1 MQSVQTV
8 QRKNKAIEAS
18 SETVHNLKRA
28 SKKGQNGKDGQDTN
42 RKWIRKCQLELC
54 NTNIAN
60 FTSCNSLS
68 WWRNVPRSFVAKPFK
83 KWTSIKCASQK
94 ILSLDLAL
102 EQTPLITKLVT
113 KFPAVFD
120 GTGKLDGP
128 NYLEIESDAI
138 LVVHPPRKVPIALK
152 PLLKKELQRL
162 HDVGILA
169 PVTEPTP

>member
-1 MQSVQTV
+1 MNPQVPVGALQHKYCKFYQLQFPVLMEKCT
-8 QRKNKAIEAS
+8 ALLC
-18 SETVHNLKRA
+18 SETIQEMDLNQVRFEN
-28 SKKGQNGKDGQDTN
+28 
-42 RKWIRKCQLELC
+42 
-54 NTNIAN
+54 
-60 FTSCNSLS
+60 
-68 WWRNVPRSFVAKPFK
+68 
-83 KWTSIKCASQK
+83 

-169 PVTEPTP
+169 PITEPTP

>member
-1 MQSVQTV
+1 MEKCT
-8 QRKNKAIEAS
+8 ALLC
-18 SETVHNLKRA
+18 SETIQEMDLNQVRFEN
-28 SKKGQNGKDGQDTN
+28 
-42 RKWIRKCQLELC
+42 
-54 NTNIAN
+54 
-60 FTSCNSLS
+60 
-68 WWRNVPRSFVAKPFK
+68 
-83 KWTSIKCASQK
+83 

-169 PVTEPTP
+169 PITEPTP